1 MWQTLLAGWLA
12 VASVQATDRWYEG
25 TWTAEFQ
32 GVTFVRFELG
42 VSNGKPA
49 GRISLGNIEVN
60 AEGGLRAASPA
71 PERLTEIFD
80 VTLRGAVV
88 AFSHKNG
95 HDIDRFELRQ
105 AGDHAEL
112 WLLLSDETRKEVAA
126 EGIPVPKPI
135 MLKKERSR
143 FD

>member
-1 MWQTLLAGWLA
+1 MWRSLLGGILA
-12 VASVQATDRWYEG
+12 LALVQASDGWYEG

-32 GVTFVRFELG
+32 GITFVRFELG
-42 VSNGKPA
+42 VSNGKPG

-71 PERLTEIFD
+71 PERLTEVFD
-80 VTLRGAVV
+80 VTVRGGVV
-88 AFSHKNG
+88 AFSHKDS

-112 WLLLSDETRKEVAA
+112 WFLLPEETRKELAA
-126 EGIPVPKPI
+126 EGIPVPKPFA
-135 MLKKERSR
+135 LKKERSR